1 MRKTAPAPGGNLG
14 FFLFSNTWLVQRG
27 KRKKFLKRRCEIRIF
42 APGKYIA
49 PRKAGSFS
57 EPEVLQMQKAM
68 GVSTGPLGME
78 SPDEDVVDTLIAI
91 SVVSKRLAEKLRKKS
106 EKEKTHEQ
114 NE

>member
-1 MRKTAPAPGGNLG
+1 
-14 FFLFSNTWLVQRG
+14 
-27 KRKKFLKRRCEIRIF
+27 
-42 APGKYIA
+42 
-49 PRKAGSFS
+49 
-57 EPEVLQMQKAM
+57 MQKAM

-78 SPDEDVVDTLIAI
+78 SQDEDIVDTLIAI

>member
-1 MRKTAPAPGGNLG
+1 MAGAK
-14 FFLFSNTWLVQRG
+14 G
-27 KRKKFLKRRCEIRIF
+27 KAKKKFLKRRCEIRIF

-57 EPEVLQMQKAM
+57 ETEVLQMQKAM

-78 SPDEDVVDTLIAI
+78 SQDEDVVDTLIAI
-91 SVVSKRLAEKLRKKS
+91 SVVFKRLAEKLRKKS